1 MHPFVH
7 PPSTLHPS
15 IHHSSI
21 HHPPSIYPSIPP
33 SAIHPYPSIIH
44 HHPSIH
50 HPPSRYH
57 PSTRGSVRK
66 GISSRTCGRARPADA
81 QRRRREPHIRQTPAG
96 RVLRAGRANTRVSG
110 RKAVPAPQ
118 PGNTCVDRGLRGFGN
133 LHVSEEPGQR
143 RGPGPAGKSGGPRR
157 QRPSPR
163 TSEVATGRTGL
174 GGPCENQ
181 VRGPPRLSPIKHAH
195 GPIPAGCEFLA
206 VGFAAQRG
214 PARSVCQQDTGLLQ
228 LTGETDPQPPPEATA
243 RLAPSHTW
251 GVSSGPCG
259 RHSSR
264 MRHGGGGGVAAGP
277 METRLQPL
285 HPRPEPGSAS
295 RGGDFPTGRRPGSR
309 RPQGWLPRGLSRWP
323 ASPRAPGHPS
333 VRLCPSRPFSRG
345 HGSRGTSAHPSDLPT
360 TFLKGLRPNPVTL
373 GGRSGLHHRNSERGH
388 SPP

>member
-1 MHPFVH
+1 M
-7 PPSTLHPS
+7 
-15 IHHSSI
+15 
-21 HHPPSIYPSIPP
+21 
-33 SAIHPYPSIIH
+33 
-44 HHPSIH
+44 
-50 HPPSRYH
+50 
-57 PSTRGSVRK
+57 
-66 GISSRTCGRARPADA
+66 
-81 QRRRREPHIRQTPAG
+81 
-96 RVLRAGRANTRVSG
+96 AGRANTRVSG

-163 TSEVATGRTGL
+163 TSEVATGRTGI

-181 VRGPPRLSPIKHAH
+181 VRGPPRQLSTRTALSQRVVSSSLLGLRLRGDPTVRVPTGCGFATAH
-195 GPIPAGCEFLA
+195 GGDRPPASARSHGQARPQPHAGHVERPSRP
-206 VGFAAQRG
+206 AQR
-214 PARSVCQQDTGLLQ
+214 QDAS
-228 LTGETDPQPPPEATA
+228 P
-243 RLAPSHTW
+243 
-251 GVSSGPCG
+251 
-259 RHSSR
+259 
-264 MRHGGGGGVAAGP
+264 GGGGAAGP

-285 HPRPEPGSAS
+285 HLWPEPGSAS

-345 HGSRGTSAHPSDLPT
+345 HGSRGTSAHPGDLPT